1 MAEDN
6 RAINELMKLY
16 SQVWLGL
23 GKRQR
28 VEERE
33 RSKSGPLS
41 PNATVVSER
50 VPSHLTCGLL
60 KDIKRGFTSLREN
73 IHSSKK

>member
-33 RSKSGPLS
+33 REARVDLFLLMTLLS
-41 PNATVVSER
+41 QNEFP
-50 VPSHLTCGLL
+50 H
-60 KDIKRGFTSLREN
+60 I
-73 IHSSKK
+73 

>member
-41 PNATVVSER
+41 PNDTVVSER